1 MTIVLV
7 TGGFDPLHSGHIAYF
22 KAAKIKGAQLWVG
35 VNSDAWLIRKKGRA
49 FMPMKER
56 CEIIRNLKMVDKVI
70 DVVNDH
76 KVDDSGGAIFK
87 AFAIGADK
95 IIFANGGDRTKENI
109 PEMEQWGNNPN
120 VEFIFGVGGNTKQ
133 NSSSWIL
140 DEWKNP
146 KTIRNWGWYR
156 VLDEKPGYK
165 VKELVIKPGKHL
177 SMQRHE
183 HRAEHWYILKGKC
196 TLNTIN
202 VSSDFEQLGQYNEHQ
217 TITIHKG
224 QWHQGGNNTKEP
236 CHILEVQYGD
246 QCIEEDIERLK
257 LKVLE

>member
-22 KAAKIKGAQLWVG
+22 VAAKKLGDQLWVG
-35 VNSDAWLIRKKGRA
+35 INSDEWLIRKKGRA

-56 CEIIRNLKMVDKVI
+56 SEIIKNLKMVDYVI
-70 DVVNDH
+70 DVVNDN

-109 PEMEQWGNNPN
+109 PEMKQWGNNPN
-120 VEFIFGVGGNTKQ
+120 VEFVFGIGGETKQ

-140 DEWKNP
+140 DEWKSP

-156 VLDEKPGYK
+156 VLDDKPGYK
-165 VKELVIKPGKHL
+165 VKELIIEPNKSL
-177 SMQRHE
+177 SMQRHQD
-183 HRAEHWYILKGKC
+183 RSEHWYILKGTC
-196 TLNTIN
+196 SVNTIN
-202 VSSDFEQLGQYNEHQ
+202 VSSDLEELGQFTEHL
-217 TITIHKG
+217 IVTIHEK
-224 QWHQGGNNTKEP
+224 QWHQACNNTNEP
-236 CHILEVQYGD
+236 CHILEVQYGKRCVED
-246 QCIEEDIERLK
+246 DIERRT
-257 LKVLE
+257 

>member
-22 KAAKIKGAQLWVG
+22 VAAKKLGDQLWVG
-35 VNSDAWLIRKKGRA
+35 INSDEWLIRKKGRA

-56 CEIIRNLKMVDKVI
+56 SEIIKNLKMVDYVI
-70 DVVNDH
+70 DVVNDN

-109 PEMEQWGNNPN
+109 PEMKQWGNNPN
-120 VEFIFGVGGNTKQ
+120 VKFVFGVGGDTKQ

-140 DEWKNP
+140 DEWKSP

-156 VLDEKPGYK
+156 VLDDKPGYK
-165 VKELVIKPGKHL
+165 VKELVIEPGKSL
-177 SMQRHE
+177 SMQRHT
-183 HRAEHWYILKGKC
+183 HRAEHWYVLKGKC
-196 TLNTIN
+196 LIKTEWDNRSEKQTVNANGTYTIDKT
-202 VSSDFEQLGQYNEHQ
+202 V
-217 TITIHKG
+217 
-224 QWHQGGNNTKEP
+224 WHQGCNDTKEP

-246 QCIEEDIERLK
+246 KCIEEDIERK
-257 LKVLE
+257 